1 MLFTSVLAERETPV
15 IVDTSNV
22 AVSENPLGGPPAV
35 QLLAVFQSPVAAV
48 ACHEAFPAKVVLC
61 ANSKSGSVVA
71 ARSKDRAQGRVR
83 EVEQSRP

>member
-1 MLFTSVLAERETPV
+1 
-15 IVDTSNV
+15 
-22 AVSENPLGGPPAV
+22 
-35 QLLAVFQSPVAAV
+35 LLAVFQSPVAAV